1 MSKFSENLLKS
12 FDYERIMKARYR
24 NQCILHEILGEFNRL
39 EFDVNGNT
47 FMYPLLLEDGDWI
60 KQELIRRKIYVPTL
74 WKEAMHFSELN
85 EFAKCLVE
93 NLVLLP
99 IDQRYD
105 KKDMQ
110 YISGVVMKI
119 MEDHRCT

>member
-1 MSKFSENLLKS
+1 M
-12 FDYERIMKARYR
+12 
-24 NQCILHEILGEFNRL
+24 

-47 FMYPLLLEDGDWI
+47 FMYPLLIEDGDWI

-74 WKEAMHFSELN
+74 WKEALHFSELN

-99 IDQRYD
+99 IDQRYNG
-105 KKDMQ
+105 KDMQ
-110 YISGVVMKI
+110 YISHVLLKIFEGVFK
-119 MEDHRCT
+119 